1 MPASERKVPA
11 KAVVGVF
18 SVNEPMPSLM
28 TVPAPTKTPVAD
40 RSLATCSV
48 PLAAAVSAA
57 ESVSSR
63 VTRLMPVMVVPSGI
77 PVPTTTWPLARPVTS
92 PTMRLLV
99 PMAPLVMV
107 LSSWTLSRAVAPART
122 VMSPVDA
129 PAQPAEARSV
139 PVRTK
144 VPPVWVREPPAV
156 RTLEPA
162 RISSWPTPETAPV

>member
-1 MPASERKVPA
+1 MPA
-11 KAVVGVF
+11 KAVVGAF
-18 SVNEPMPSLM
+18 SVSEPMPSLM
-28 TVPAPTKTPVAD
+28 TMPAPTKTPVAD

-48 PLAAAVSAA
+48 PAAAAVRLLL
-57 ESVSSR
+57 SVR
-63 VTRLMPVMVVPSGI
+63 VRVVPLIAVIVVPAGM
-77 PVPTTTWPLARPVTS
+77 PVPTTTWPLTRPVTS
-92 PTMRLLV
+92 PTSRLLV

-122 VMSPVDA
+122 VMSPVVA